1 VQGQKGFF
9 NALKPQSDQ
18 FAQTSRVN
26 VARPAAQKKQ
36 QAKVV
41 PAPQDHH
48 TLLGTNENT
57 TATPD
62 EQAFLAR
69 QNYKDKSATAPVR
82 QQAKTIEQAY
92 VRGDDLKGTKK
103 PIHAESNG
111 TGLQGAASVAAPI
124 NAVGQRALGSIA
136 AGIPFGSVSPLAL
149 KGIQSLG
156 LPDVERQQ
164 VIGGFSH
171 DPSMDNPQVRAAEV
185 ALAQSKG
192 HSVPAN
198 ATTRQ
203 LLTAAL
209 APTEHHGSYWDVL
222 KNLPKDALYT
232 PVYAAEGG
240 FALGHAT
247 GEALQG
253 HTDELK
259 AIGKSQLQQI
269 EHPGATLQAHPFQ
282 TGLAIAAPLK
292 GLGKIGG
299 LATGA
304 EVAPRLVTTADS
316 LGGNVLDRGDLSTNL
331 VDRAAQKASDAVLA
345 RSPYLQSRA
354 IAAGTRHEGNLAKL
368 ESAHSMRPTARALG
382 AATKGISKAR
392 ANSLLANEA
401 TGATARE
408 WAEHYNNLADHNET
422 IGANDA
428 LEPKVRARAQKLAK
442 TQRAQAKVR
451 EAQAKRWPDAPN
463 EHEQAYLDAAREGA
477 DTRTNM
483 LTGTKT
489 PKGNAALDATSA
501 KWRDYQHNVELRA
514 GQGDELAKKVV
525 GARNA
530 LNTTEPGTPEYETGL
545 RNLNRELDTY
555 AASRPA
561 EQPFRVGTIKPKIV
575 SEFSSPG
582 NPVRANTNPG
592 ALVSGLGHSSGGA
605 LESGNYT
612 VNAGRFAKELVQP
625 HTLQATINYVNR
637 VTDKFGR
644 PAVPGEEIPEGMI
657 LRRTDNL
664 RATPNVNVTADAE
677 LGAQAEDLKNIRD
690 EFKIDDRGRS
700 TLSHVPN
707 DGKWILLPK
716 AAYKEIAGTVARAPR
731 TGASAGFAKA
741 TRAYKNSVLFTR
753 PAYPAGN
760 FVNSAAQAAL
770 GGAGP
775 LSFLRRNAFPL
786 PQGVEDAGFVASDL
800 TPSTRSGFRSAI
812 DEAKV
817 VPGAHK
823 VGAIG
828 KGIGRVVDEQYLN
841 RIKTASIKADNVWRK
856 ALYAKKALP
865 EARKLAYPDEG
876 LARRLLTRKSASDS
890 AIQDAARAMAEGLTP
905 EAKRAADRAI
915 KATNDFLGD
924 FGAMKHNGAV
934 DLAVP
939 FNSWMRFSGK
949 LLLQTLP
956 LKYPGRTALLYKIGQ
971 LGQQATGQQGVL
983 PQYLQESIPFGPSN
997 PQNQGEI
1004 NTQRANPFATLGN
1017 IAPKDDLGVPGTEQ
1031 ALGNA
1036 SPFLAPLISA
1046 FTGNDLE
1053 TGRALTDAEGNPIK
1067 GNPTDIARFLGAQAA
1082 GFVPPVGLA
1091 SSLFE
1096 HGKKPAATSLPFVG
1110 FQGKKQNAAGPLL
1123 QQPGMP
1129 AWESIANLVG
1139 PVRFSQRNQHADQ
1152 YYGNKDLRTALA
1164 KAQEA
1169 ENKAA
1174 LGKPGGVAAVTAK
1187 WTKIGN
1193 EVNKRY
1199 AYYEAHPDALKALI
1213 ANGVPAR
1220 GQSGTRTSP

>member
-483 LTGTKT
+483 LTDTKT

-530 LNTTEPGTPEYETGL
+530 LNTAEPGTPEYDDGPAGPEPRTRHVRGL
-545 RNLNRELDTY
+545 
-555 AASRPA
+555 APA
-561 EQPFRVGTIKPKIV
+561 EQPFRVGRSSRSSSRSSRAPATRCARTRIPRR
-575 SEFSSPG
+575 SSPG
-582 NPVRANTNPG
+582 C
-592 ALVSGLGHSSGGA
+592 GHSSGGA

-612 VNAGRFAKELVQP
+612 VERRALREGARQP

-637 VTDKFGR
+637 VSEKFGR
-644 PAVPGEEIPEGMI
+644 TAVPGEEIPEGMI
-657 LRRTDNL
+657 LRRTSTTCARRRRSTSPPTRSSN
-664 RATPNVNVTADAE
+664 
-677 LGAQAEDLKNIRD
+677 AQAADLKNIRD
-690 EFKIDDRGRS
+690 EFKIDDEGRS
-700 TLSHVPN
+700 ALTHVPEQRQVHPASEGRIQG
-707 DGKWILLPK
+707 DL
-716 AAYKEIAGTVARAPR
+716 ETVARAPR
-731 TGASAGFAKA
+731 TGATKGLAKA

-775 LSFLRRNAFPL
+775 LSFLRRNALPL

-823 VGAIG
+823 GVAIG
-828 KGIGRVVDEQYLN
+828 KGVGRVVDEQYLN
-841 RIKTASIKADNVWRK
+841 RIKTASIAADNVWRK

-865 EARKLAYPDEG
+865 EARKLAYP
-876 LARRLLTRKSASDS
+876 TRAWRAGCSS
-890 AIQDAARAMAEGLTP
+890 ARARPTRRSRTL
-905 EAKRAADRAI
+905 
-915 KATNDFLGD
+915 
-924 FGAMKHNGAV
+924 
-934 DLAVP
+934 LAQ
-939 FNSWMRFSGK
+939 WR
-949 LLLQTLP
+949 
-956 LKYPGRTALLYKIGQ
+956 R
-971 LGQQATGQQGVL
+971 
-983 PQYLQESIPFGPSN
+983 
-997 PQNQGEI
+997 
-1004 NTQRANPFATLGN
+1004 
-1017 IAPKDDLGVPGTEQ
+1017 D
-1031 ALGNA
+1031 
-1036 SPFLAPLISA
+1036 
-1046 FTGNDLE
+1046 
-1053 TGRALTDAEGNPIK
+1053 
-1067 GNPTDIARFLGAQAA
+1067 
-1082 GFVPPVGLA
+1082 
-1091 SSLFE
+1091 
-1096 HGKKPAATSLPFVG
+1096 
-1110 FQGKKQNAAGPLL
+1110 
-1123 QQPGMP
+1123 
-1129 AWESIANLVG
+1129 
-1139 PVRFSQRNQHADQ
+1139 
-1152 YYGNKDLRTALA
+1152 
-1164 KAQEA
+1164 
-1169 ENKAA
+1169 
-1174 LGKPGGVAAVTAK
+1174 
-1187 WTKIGN
+1187 
-1193 EVNKRY
+1193 
-1199 AYYEAHPDALKALI
+1199 
-1213 ANGVPAR
+1213 
-1220 GQSGTRTSP
+1220 